1 MNYEILIFSIN
12 TKNFYNQFPK
22 ELQTKFIKFPNQ
34 KKSVWPLHESLYRV
48 IIR

>member
-12 TKNFYNQFPK
+12 TKNFYNQVPK

-34 KKSVWPLHESLYRV
+34 KKVSLAFTR
-48 IIR
+48 IFI